1 MNNEELIQTIDKKL
15 KINFYSFF
23 LVLVLFCVLIL
34 TVDLPIQKLDAALS
48 VSLQQVLIVAL
59 LAGIP
64 GGLVWAKDKMKDL
77 ENVSSIPDRLR
88 LYKKY
93 ALIRQYIFITLGFL
107 SLAMHV
113 LTVMKGA
120 LMLFAVVVLLC
131 AFIAPGR
138 SRMETEAFL
147 IQPEVEANEE
157 PEEPGEEI

>member
-1 MNNEELIQTIDKKL
+1 MNNEELILSIDKKL

-23 LVLVLFCVLIL
+23 LVLILFCVLIL
-34 TVDLPIQKLDAALS
+34 TVYLPIQKLDAALS
-48 VSLQQVLIVAL
+48 VNLQRVLIVAL

-64 GGLVWAKDKMKDL
+64 GGLVWAKDKMKEL
-77 ENVSSIPDRLR
+77 ESISSIPIRLN

-93 ALIRQYIFITLGFL
+93 VLIRQYIFITLGFL

-131 AFIAPGR
+131 AFIAPSR
-138 SRMETEAFL
+138 SRMEAEAYL
-147 IQPEVEANEE
+147 INPEVREE
-157 PEEPGEEI
+157 EKMDDPEENS